1 MFRYIRDKGALFMVQ
16 NWVLTSN
23 FRLHNFFYKLYI
35 ITCQNYKFP
44 TFYHNFPK
52 FYFTFPNYKFNC
64 QCQNTTSMKRT
75 FVSNQLA
82 LLLLCL
88 NQHMRNR
95 RNSFFSVK
103 QNCSNSCRVPL
114 IPIETTILSNDFYIS
129 TSNLFYFLDIYST
142 FWQNSN
148 RKGT

>member
-23 FRLHNFFYKLYI
+23 LRLHNFCYKLYI
-35 ITCQNYKFP
+35 ITRQNYKFP
-44 TFYHNFPK
+44 KFYHNFPKFHYNFPKFYYNFPK
-52 FYFTFPNYKFNC
+52 FYFTFPYYKFNC

-88 NQHMRNR
+88 NQRMRNR
-95 RNSFFSVK
+95 RNSFFF
-103 QNCSNSCRVPL
+103 C
-114 IPIETTILSNDFYIS
+114 ETK
-129 TSNLFYFLDIYST
+129 LFKFL
-142 FWQNSN
+142 QGAPHPN
-148 RKGT
+148 RNHHIV